1 MNLADFAIDGAA
13 RPDALTGFNPDFAK
27 ALEAM
32 LAAAPPEIQAQLKI
46 ASGYRSPEVQAGLYD
61 KAVAKY
67 GSPEAARKWVAPPGR
82 SQHNHG
88 NAADLR
94 YLDPAATD
102 WAHKNAGSFGLAF
115 PLSNENWHIE
125 MAGARGQQP
134 QGGSVVPL
142 FAQPGTPPPTMPAG
156 APAAM
161 PAGADAGV
169 LASLFADQQAQ
180 RQARRE
186 AERADA
192 DARRAALLG
201 QSVSSLY
208 G

>member
-1 MNLADFAIDGAA
+1 MDLAGFAVGGAT
-13 RPDALTGFNPDFAK
+13 RPDALSGFNPDFAR

-46 ASGYRSPEVQAGLYD
+46 ASGYRSPEIQADLYN

-94 YLDPAATD
+94 YLNPAAAD
-102 WAHKNAGSFGLAF
+102 WAHANASRFGLVF
-115 PLSNENWHIE
+115 PLANENWHVE
-125 MAGARGQQP
+125 LASARGPQP
-134 QGGSVVPL
+134 AAPGPML
-142 FAQPGTPPPTMPAG
+142 AQPGVPAPT
-156 APAAM
+156 APAS
-161 PAGADAGV
+161 ADPSV
-169 LASLFADQQAQ
+169 LAALFADQQAQ

-186 AERADA
+186 AERADEET
-192 DARRAALLG
+192 RLAALLG
-201 QSVSSLY
+201 QSLSSLY